1 MKLHTSR
8 LERPLLPPRCRAAKG
23 GHPELLSLSLLK
35 TAPCFHICG
44 TFLSACAKFC
54 CDGDELAPW
63 GRKRSRHLLFFYCNP
78 KHPWLRWV
86 GGGCRHVAPHL
97 WSWDYTDLP
106 LCLLWFQCSGG
117 CGQGRMIRH
126 VYCKT
131 SDGRVVPES
140 QCNLETKPLAIHPC
154 GDKNCPSHW
163 LAQDWER
170 VRTGDG
176 ATRGGGNGGCLW

>member
-1 MKLHTSR
+1 MTRWGWGRAEPQAGILVPNLGH
-8 LERPLLPPRCRAAKG
+8 PRGWDRAAS
-23 GHPELLSLSLLK
+23 PAADRLLCS
-35 TAPCFHICG
+35 
-44 TFLSACAKFC
+44 
-54 CDGDELAPW
+54 
-63 GRKRSRHLLFFYCNP
+63 
-78 KHPWLRWV
+78 V
-86 GGGCRHVAPHL
+86 
-97 WSWDYTDLP
+97 
-106 LCLLWFQCSGG
+106 WFQCSGA

-170 VRTGDG
+170 VRFGEG
-176 ATRGGGNGGCLW
+176 AVLSSPLGGAMEEDALGAGQGLGVHGSQPRLHPRSATPRAAGA